1 MFLEKSHSVAR
12 QVLRLGTKE
21 GLHNGQGPAAVSAEG
36 AASPEGAGSL
46 SLKWPPALLPE
57 NHPDSLLSYT

>member
-21 GLHNGQGPAAVSAEG
+21 GLHNGQGPIAVSAEG
-36 AASPEGAGSL
+36 VASPEGAGSQP
-46 SLKWPPALLPE
+46 LKWPPVLLPQ
-57 NHPDSLLSYT
+57 NHPESLLSDP